1 MRHALITFCSML
13 QEIEEVTIGND
24 TGLLLILCCFLA
36 CFLFCDIFLKLNLP
50 MKCFGRNYLKSLKL
64 LVWVLF
70 YILLNQSYSLLMFE
84 SNGWLAFYIFLRFS
98 FCLVP
103 EKLHFPLG
111 KGNNFSFLIDM
122 PVDVIMLEMCFGIV
136 RVQFLVIVN

>member
-1 MRHALITFCSML
+1 M
-13 QEIEEVTIGND
+13 
-24 TGLLLILCCFLA
+24 
-36 CFLFCDIFLKLNLP
+36 
-50 MKCFGRNYLKSLKL
+50 
-64 LVWVLF
+64 
-70 YILLNQSYSLLMFE
+70 
-84 SNGWLAFYIFLRFS
+84 
-98 FCLVP
+98 VP